1 MANDIWSLGIILL
14 NLATGRNPWKSAT
27 PGDPTFQAYLRDPM
41 GFLPTVLPI
50 SPEINDILVRMLEVD
65 FRERVSLRE
74 VRYAIEDINSFYSD
88 GVVFEG
94 SMARCPWESGMDIDS
109 ASSGSNPEDAGPR
122 SPPSQSVS
130 HLDVD
135 SPLKSRWSK
144 ESTSDIVFASP
155 SLGQESSYGAPWNTY
170 SSCGATWDV
179 ESPISSDSEY
189 EQDHFGM
196 ELFDRSSTPSSA
208 QTAQTS
214 MPTTPEH
221 FDTTFGARLNKSDL
235 RGGLM
240 INTNIARPRIYDA
253 GSSLSSFSPG
263 TSIMHTAIEYD
274 PHSSMFFV
282 SSPLSANG
290 VIIMPDSAI
299 TAVGEDKEMTSPT
312 MWTPSS
318 TTQMSA
324 VSIYSDPST
333 ASSFASED
341 NFTRSRT
348 PSPEPAYYDALWAQA
363 PPPQQCQLYSS
374 VSTATS
380 DTHPDSRRTPTAGS
394 QRRRGT
400 APAVTTPAAGKPS
413 PLGRLAVK
421 FFPRAPS
428 PASTPAAPA
437 ATPAARRAAAF
448 EPHPPAARGEAPPAP
463 HRAAAGRAP
472 EVERGDA
479 RGDSALRC
487 GAAGVAPPTQ
497 HPQLRSARHWF
508 LPGRHRLSADV
519 N

>member
-1 MANDIWSLGIILL
+1 MS
-14 NLATGRNPWKSAT
+14 RC
-27 PGDPTFQAYLRDPM
+27 
-41 GFLPTVLPI
+41 
-50 SPEINDILVRMLEVD
+50 
-65 FRERVSLRE
+65 
-74 VRYAIEDINSFYSD
+74 
-88 GVVFEG
+88 
-94 SMARCPWESGMDIDS
+94 ARCAI
-109 ASSGSNPEDAGPR
+109 ASSHPDVN
-122 SPPSQSVS
+122 SP
-130 HLDVD
+130 H
-135 SPLKSRWSK
+135 KSRWSK

-155 SLGQESSYGAPWNTY
+155 SLGQQSSYGAPWNTY
-170 SSCGATWDV
+170 SSCGATWDI

-189 EQDHFGM
+189 DQDHFGM

-221 FDTTFGARLNKSDL
+221 FDTTFGARLHKPDL

-240 INTNIARPRIYDA
+240 INTNLPRPRIYDA
-253 GSSLSSFSPG
+253 GSSLSSYSPG

-290 VIIMPDSAI
+290 VIVMPDSAI
-299 TAVGEDKEMTSPT
+299 TAVGEDKEMTSPS

-333 ASSFASED
+333 ISSFASED

-348 PSPEPAYYDALWAQA
+348 PSPEPAYYDALLAQA
-363 PPPQQCQLYSS
+363 PLPQQCQLSSS

-380 DTHPDSRRTPTAGS
+380 DTHPDSRLTPTVCP
-394 QRRRGT
+394 QHRRGT
-400 APAVTTPAAGKPS
+400 APAPAGAAPAAGKPS
-413 PLGRLAVK
+413 PLGRFAVK

-428 PASTPAAPA
+428 PAPAPPAPA
-437 ATPAARRAAAF
+437 AAAAARRAAAR

-463 HRAAAGRAP
+463 PRAAAGRAS
-472 EVERGDA
+472 EVGRGGARGDA
-479 RGDSALRC
+479 ALWR
-487 GAAGVAPPTQ
+487 GAARAAPPAQ